1 MRHFKWGQ
9 WMAFRVFRGGGNNA
23 GNGAASAESAD
34 QLGPVLERLDILATM
49 LESLGDTPAPYSTD
63 VSDTLSRMERRDVQ
77 ALSAI
82 DTFATALKSVSH
94 HLAHLRNSVQSSNAQ
109 HGDKLDGLAERL
121 AGIEARLEAGFLEQ
135 APVDFSP
142 MAAALDTISQRLSG
156 LEAKLENMAQQQ
168 AQNPFD
174 PEMFATALATIAD
187 RLARV
192 EAKVDRVAQQP
203 ALEPEATGNLLSA
216 IIQRVGVVEDKVD
229 SGADGTSIAA
239 CLLAVDRRLSHIET
253 SLDMGRP
260 LPAAEEIPDL
270 ADVVDAQ
277 PASSPPTPM
286 HPVAVAQPPASDADA
301 ALVPPAPEALS
312 QPDPMPRERV
322 DQLLEQ
328 VFKVLAR

>member
-1 MRHFKWGQ
+1 MRDFKWGL

-23 GNGAASAESAD
+23 GNDAASAESAD

-49 LESLGDTPAPYSTD
+49 LESLGDAPATYATD
-63 VSDTLSRMERRDVQ
+63 VNDTLSRMERRDVQ

-94 HLAHLRNSVQSSNAQ
+94 HLAHLRNAVQSSNAQ

-121 AGIEARLEAGFLEQ
+121 TGIEARLEAGFLEQ

-203 ALEPEATGNLLSA
+203 SLEPEATSNLLSA
-216 IIQRVGVVEDKVD
+216 IIQRVGVVENKVD

-277 PASSPPTPM
+277 PANPPPTPM
-286 HPVAVAQPPASDADA
+286 HPVAVAPSAGTDLDT
-301 ALVPPAPEALS
+301 ALVPPAQEALS
-312 QPDPMPRERV
+312 QPDSMPRERV

>member
-1 MRHFKWGQ
+1 MRHFKRGR
-9 WMAFRVFRGGGNNA
+9 WMAFRVFRGSGGNT
-23 GNGAASAESAD
+23 GNGPASADSAD
-34 QLGPVLERLDILATM
+34 QMGPVLERLDILATM

-63 VSDTLSRMERRDVQ
+63 VTDTLSRMERRDVQ

-94 HLAHLRNSVQSSNAQ
+94 HLAHLRNSVQTANSQ
-109 HGDKLDGLAERL
+109 HGDKLDGLAQRL
-121 AGIEARLEAGFLEQ
+121 ADIEARLEAGFLEQ

-142 MAAALDTISQRLSG
+142 MAAALDTISQRLAG
-156 LEAKLENMAQQQ
+156 LESKLEQFARQQ

-203 ALEPEATGNLLSA
+203 ALEPEATSNLLSA

-253 SLDMGRP
+253 SLDMDRP

-277 PASSPPTPM
+277 PAHVPPTPM
-286 HPVAVAQPPASDADA
+286 HPVAAPPPEPAASGP
-301 ALVPPAPEALS
+301 ALVPPAQEALS
-312 QPDPMPRERV
+312 QPDPMPRDRV